1 MSGDQRVGIA
11 EPGAPSAYIDNHA
24 TTNDSNQA
32 VLQQKI
38 RAPMV
43 ETLLSALINLIGP
56 LGLAANGTGG
66 ALRAVLQTG
75 STTAVTGSLTSA
87 GTVSTVT
94 TVTTV
99 ATVTNLA
106 QVGGVSAAFDQYN
119 SSALVAQGLRS
130 RIVVT

>member
-1 MSGDQRVGIA
+1 MSSDARVGIL
-11 EPGAPSAYIDNHA
+11 EPGAPSAYVDNHA

-38 RAPMV
+38 RAPML
-43 ETLLSALINLIGP
+43 EGLLSRLINLLGP

-66 ALRAVLQTG
+66 AMRAILQTG

-87 GTVSTVT
+87 GTV
-94 TVTTV
+94 
-99 ATVTNLA
+99 AAVTNLV
-106 QVGGVSAAFDQYN
+106 QVGGVSAAYDQYN

>member
-11 EPGAPSAYIDNHA
+11 EPGAPSAYIDNHETA
-24 TTNDSNQA
+24 NDAGQT

-66 ALRAVLQTG
+66 ALRAILQTG
-75 STTAVTGSLTSA
+75 STTAVTGSLTS
-87 GTVSTVT
+87 VT

-99 ATVTNLA
+99 ATVTNTA
-106 QVGGVSAAFDQYN
+106 QIGGVSAAFDQYN

>member
-1 MSGDQRVGIA
+1 MSDARVGIA

-75 STTAVTGSLTSA
+75 STTAVTGSLT
-87 GTVSTVT
+87 G
-94 TVTTV
+94 VTTV
-99 ATVTNLA
+99 ATVTNVA
-106 QVGGVSAAFDQYN
+106 SVGGVSAAFDQYN
-119 SSALVAQGLRS
+119 ASALVAQGLRN
-130 RIVVT
+130 RIVVS

>member
-11 EPGAPSAYIDNHA
+11 EPGAPTAYIDNHE
-24 TTNDSNQA
+24 TTNDSNQS

-66 ALRAVLQTG
+66 ALRALLQTG
-75 STTAVTGSLTSA
+75 STTAVTGTLT
-87 GTVSTVT
+87 GVT
-94 TVTTV
+94 TVT
-99 ATVTNLA
+99 TVTNLA

>member
-11 EPGAPSAYIDNHA
+11 EPGAPSAYIDNHETA
-24 TTNDSNQA
+24 NDAGQT
-32 VLQQKI
+32 VLQQKV

-66 ALRAVLQTG
+66 ALRAILQTG
-75 STTAVTGSLTSA
+75 STTAVTGSLTS
-87 GTVSTVT
+87 VT

-99 ATVTNLA
+99 ATVTNTA
-106 QVGGVSAAFDQYN
+106 QIGGVSAAFDQYN

>member
-1 MSGDQRVGIA
+1 MSDQRVGIA
-11 EPGAPSAYIDNHA
+11 EPGAPTAYIDNHA
-24 TTNDSNQA
+24 TTNDANQS
-32 VLQQKI
+32 VLQQKV

-66 ALRAVLQTG
+66 ALRALLQTG
-75 STTAVTGSLTSA
+75 STTAVTGTLT
-87 GTVSTVT
+87 GVT
-94 TVTTV
+94 TVT
-99 ATVTNLA
+99 TVTNLA
-106 QVGGVSAAFDQYN
+106 QVGGVAASYDQYN

>member
-1 MSGDQRVGIA
+1 MSDQRVGIT
-11 EPGAPSAYIDNHA
+11 EPGAPTAYIDNHA
-24 TTNDSNQA
+24 TTNDAAQT
-32 VLQQKI
+32 VLQQKV

-66 ALRAVLQTG
+66 ALRALLQTG
-75 STTAVTGSLTSA
+75 STTAVTGTLT
-87 GTVSTVT
+87 GVT
-94 TVTTV
+94 TVT
-99 ATVTNLA
+99 TVTNLA

>member
-1 MSGDQRVGIA
+1 MSDQRVGIT
-11 EPGAPSAYIDNHA
+11 EPGAPTAYIDNHA
-24 TTNDSNQA
+24 TTNDAAQT
-32 VLQQKI
+32 VLQQKT

-43 ETLLSALINLIGP
+43 ETLLSRLVNLLGP
-56 LGLAANGTGG
+56 LGLAANGTG
-66 ALRAVLQTG
+66 AAMRAILQTG

-94 TVTTV
+94 
-99 ATVTNLA
+99 NLA
-106 QVGGVSAAFDQYN
+106 QVGGVATSYDQYN

>member
-1 MSGDQRVGIA
+1 MSDQRVGIT
-11 EPGAPSAYIDNHA
+11 EPGAPTAYIDNHA
-24 TTNDSNQA
+24 TTNDAAQT
-32 VLQQKI
+32 VLQQKV

-66 ALRAVLQTG
+66 ALRALLQTG
-75 STTAVTGSLTSA
+75 STTAVTGTLT
-87 GTVSTVT
+87 GVT

-99 ATVTNLA
+99 TTVTNLA

>member
-11 EPGAPSAYIDNHA
+11 EPGSPSAYIDNHA
-24 TTNDSNQA
+24 TTNDAAQT

-43 ETLLSALINLIGP
+43 ETLLSRLVNLLGP

-66 ALRAVLQTG
+66 ALRAILQTG

-94 TVTTV
+94 
-99 ATVTNLA
+99 NLA
-106 QVGGVSAAFDQYN
+106 QVGGVAASYDQYN

>member
-1 MSGDQRVGIA
+1 MSDQRVGIA
-11 EPGAPSAYIDNHA
+11 EPGSPTAYIDNHA
-24 TTNDSNQA
+24 TTNDAAQT
-32 VLQQKI
+32 VLQQKV

-66 ALRAVLQTG
+66 ALRALLQTG
-75 STTAVTGSLTSA
+75 STTAVTGTLT
-87 GTVSTVT
+87 GVT
-94 TVTTV
+94 TVT
-99 ATVTNLA
+99 TVTNLA
-106 QVGGVSAAFDQYN
+106 QVGGVAASYDQYN

>member
-1 MSGDQRVGIA
+1 MSSDARVGIL
-11 EPGAPSAYIDNHA
+11 EPGAPSAYVANHA

-38 RAPMV
+38 RAPML
-43 ETLLSALINLIGP
+43 EGLLSRLINLLGP

-66 ALRAVLQTG
+66 AMRAILQTG

-87 GTVSTVT
+87 GTV
-94 TVTTV
+94 
-99 ATVTNLA
+99 AAVTNLV
-106 QVGGVSAAFDQYN
+106 QVGGVSAAYDQYN

>member
-1 MSGDQRVGIA
+1 MSDQRVGIT
-11 EPGAPSAYIDNHA
+11 EPGAPTAYIDNHA
-24 TTNDSNQA
+24 TTNDAAQT
-32 VLQQKI
+32 VLQQKV

-66 ALRAVLQTG
+66 ALRALLQTG
-75 STTAVTGSLTSA
+75 STTAVTGTLT
-87 GTVSTVT
+87 GVT
-94 TVTTV
+94 TVT
-99 ATVTNLA
+99 TVTNLA
-106 QVGGVSAAFDQYN
+106 QVGGVAASYDQYN